1 MRRTTRAPGP
11 NRCSSGERALDLL
24 REAMESLPEAQRPD
38 FWRRN
43 VEHDAALNPVRA
55 TAEFRGLAA
64 AYAAGPP

>member
-1 MRRTTRAPGP
+1 MRRTTRAPG
-11 NRCSSGERALDLL
+11 RAGAVPATRLDLL